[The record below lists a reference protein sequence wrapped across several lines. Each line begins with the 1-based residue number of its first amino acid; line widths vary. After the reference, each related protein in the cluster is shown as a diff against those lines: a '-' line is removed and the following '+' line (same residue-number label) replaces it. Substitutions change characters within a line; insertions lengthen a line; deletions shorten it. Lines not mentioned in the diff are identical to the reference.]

1 MVSER
6 AVHKLAI
13 DGGEVAISEPQRHV
27 PGACGSPRRRRSGPW
42 SSPHQ
47 APVPQLRPHG
57 WSSKTEE
64 LESRSPRG
72 SDAACDRGDSCSSAL
87 YCALMGL
94 RRGAR

>member
-27 PGACGSPRRRRSGPW
+27 PGGCGRHGGGEAVVEFSAPGACS
-42 SSPHQ
+42 
-47 APVPQLRPHG
+47 VLRPHG

-64 LESRSPRG
+64 VESRSPRW

-87 YCALMGL
+87 Y
-94 RRGAR
+94 